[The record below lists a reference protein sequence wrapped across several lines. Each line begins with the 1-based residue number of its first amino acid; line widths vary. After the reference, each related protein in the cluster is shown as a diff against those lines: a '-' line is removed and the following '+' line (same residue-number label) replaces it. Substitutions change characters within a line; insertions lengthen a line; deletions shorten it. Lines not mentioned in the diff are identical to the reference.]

1 MFMLSVYVIIIVCMC
16 VDLDECV
23 EGQHQCQQRCI
34 NTFGSFKCGC
44 DDGFQPA
51 HDQTSCT
58 GVCLFAFVSVYVI
71 HIYEQCF
78 STSLSIFPDVD
89 ECLLPV
95 TGCVFGCV
103 NTPGSFHC
111 QCPAGYSLEPADNHC
126 QGYETLV
133 KRYYEIC
140 LSLFMLAA

>member
-1 MFMLSVYVIIIVCMC
+1 MYYLLLALTLNCSCCGACSC

-44 DDGFQPA
+44 DDGYHPA
-51 HDQTSCT
+51 HDWTSCT
-58 GVCLFAFVSVYVI
+58 GVCGCVC
-71 HIYEQCF
+71 IYTCVCLCHFLLWTKCF
-78 STSLSIFPDVD
+78 CTLLLSIFPDVD
-89 ECLLPV
+89 ECLLPAAV

-111 QCPAGYSLEPADNHC
+111 QCPAGYSLQTADSHC
-126 QGYETLV
+126 QG
-133 KRYYEIC
+133 
-140 LSLFMLAA
+140 